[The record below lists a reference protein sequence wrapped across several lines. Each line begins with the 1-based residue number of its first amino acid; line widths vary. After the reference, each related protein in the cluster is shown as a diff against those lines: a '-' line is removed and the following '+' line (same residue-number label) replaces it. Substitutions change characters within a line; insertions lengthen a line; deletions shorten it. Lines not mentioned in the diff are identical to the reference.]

1 MEDFSSGLVW
11 GVPSIMLHAT
21 RSSSGSIGSPRLGKG
36 DSEVMRYKLL
46 PSALPPLSGH
56 TILPDSSSSCSSV
69 SCSCSSRGVEGSCRS
84 FGSSVSVERPYGTS
98 SARLRFLPEPLH
110 AAAAPA
116 SSPADRSVS
125 CGFEEAAGRG
135 VVGSSETHN
144 AQAAASSPAS
154 SSETDTE
161 AEAVDNPLL
170 PRRSR
175 KNGGPSRGSDFSC
188 RFISTSSDVTRR
200 GSSAASGGSRE
211 DSSSHADAG
220 RRGSSVQKSGGGQ
233 EPLPSCGSEAASTA
247 GDVPLSASAREVTSG
262 GAEERLDELS
272 LLSFNAGLLE
282 YKLCGVRVYQNP
294 PFTQRRLHHIPSALL
309 ATGADIICLQE
320 VYGEAHADFIIE
332 STRHKLPFVGRR
344 TSGGRFSLHNGL
356 MVLSKF
362 PIVHTHFHKFEDV
375 TYIERCFASKGMLEV
390 AIDVPS
396 IGVIAVFNMHL
407 ASGAVDPESRY
418 VEDVRAAEIRQL
430 LKACDAAADRG
441 LIPLVIAPHLCAS
454 NYKCFVE
461 RGWRDCWLHVHG
473 HQRHLLQHHLL
484 HQQQLLDE
492 QQLDD
497 QGIELHDRHIR
508 RDLFV
513 RVRRQRRMQM
523 NNAQTAANAEQLPPE
538 EAAAAAADQQ
548 QQQGELRAAS
558 PFGSAAEAG
567 FRDRDKEQKQ
577 QLLEGRGRAAARGA
591 AGFPSSE
598 AELERQ
604 SRLSGQQRGSRP
616 RASSGLK
623 YSRAAAASD
632 SGEEEKAQS
641 SPVFPGSVEL
651 ARSLPASSSSASGSG
666 GASAILLKSSSAAG
680 GPPAAESLP
689 DAASPVTNLLGGYFG
704 RAGGGMQLPFAFE
717 LPAAAAWAHR
727 EFFLTAKRRLIEQQQ
742 KWLGGADKAP
752 VLDVRLSLT
761 GPCQE
766 RQRGVDST
774 PLASDWSLASCSTAL
789 TAGRCGGDTALL
801 PAAAWQ
807 RGAGGSLSTA
817 AQQQQQHQQQ
827 QRQPFWQEEGP
838 DGSVADWLLSDT
850 DEEMEASAGRDVIIE
865 CQPDGRG
872 AAAASAAACSRR
884 DFTWDPENPLNSI
897 GPHAGCHGL
906 RCDYVF
912 LPPHNFAGGLY
923 PFLPVTADILLRDPR
938 VLVDACCFGCFGQV
952 MLVTLSDHYAI
963 RITLRRSTD
972 ADIADFWGSCAAEAA
987 ALRPPAGPL
996 RPEAESQ
1003 TQASEAADNSLHA
1016 AAPWLGL
1023 SAS

>member
-1 MEDFSSGLVW
+1 MEDLTSGIGWGAPPLALHSSN
-11 GVPSIMLHAT
+11 
-21 RSSSGSIGSPRLGKG
+21 SSSTNATARQHLKL
-36 DSEVMRYKLL
+36 EAAAMAHKLL
-46 PSALPPLSGH
+46 PSPLPSLSSR
-56 TILPDSSSSCSSV
+56 SSSDMTHASL
-69 SCSCSSRGVEGSCRS
+69 GLEVEGPRHS
-84 FGSSVSVERPYGTS
+84 GSSNFSGERPY
-98 SARLRFLPEPLH
+98 SAFPAHRRFLADPLH
-110 AAAAPA
+110 AAVAPSRSPQQQASAPA
-116 SSPADRSVS
+116 ALN
-125 CGFEEAAGRG
+125 AAGG
-135 VVGSSETHN
+135 GDN
-144 AQAAASSPAS
+144 AQAAPSTPSSR
-154 SSETDTE
+154 ETDTE
-161 AEAVDNPLL
+161 GDADSNPLL
-170 PRRSR
+170 PHRGREGR
-175 KNGGPSRGSDFSC
+175 KTPKSGAAAYLEAGSVQLA
-188 RFISTSSDVTRR
+188 RSTSC
-200 GSSAASGGSRE
+200 AASSEKGDRLAAE
-211 DSSSHADAG
+211 IKSH
-220 RRGSSVQKSGGGQ
+220 KSAPKRLSTQ
-233 EPLPSCGSEAASTA
+233 EQVPPCVSETASTA
-247 GDVPLSASAREVTSG
+247 GDMPVIPKEDVVG
-262 GAEERLDELS
+262 PERLDELS

-282 YKLCGVRVYQNP
+282 YKLCGLRVYQNP
-294 PFTQRRLHHIPSALL
+294 PFTQRRLHHIPAALL

-356 MVLSKF
+356 LVLSKY

-396 IGVIAVFNMHL
+396 IGIIAVFNMHL

-523 NNAQTAANAEQLPPE
+523 HNGVEPEVMGSQPETSSKDGAAEQQQDHRARNLPASPKGTYTVASDADVSDVE
-538 EAAAAAADQQ
+538 REQEKQLLGRQWRSATCASTGIIPSASESGRGGPPSQQLGSGSGRLLGSDVKYAAVAAAGGDGKCDNS
-548 QQQGELRAAS
+548 QGSVQRGALEVSTDNTYTAVV
-558 PFGSAAEAG
+558 SAVPPRGLSRSNSVA
-567 FRDRDKEQKQ
+567 
-577 QLLEGRGRAAARGA
+577 EGRGAQAKSS
-591 AGFPSSE
+591 PSSM
-598 AELERQ
+598 
-604 SRLSGQQRGSRP
+604 
-616 RASSGLK
+616 
-623 YSRAAAASD
+623 
-632 SGEEEKAQS
+632 
-641 SPVFPGSVEL
+641 
-651 ARSLPASSSSASGSG
+651 
-666 GASAILLKSSSAAG
+666 AG
-680 GPPAAESLP
+680 
-689 DAASPVTNLLGGYFG
+689 LLGGYFG
-704 RAGGGMQLPFAFE
+704 RAGGGMQLPFASE

-742 KWLGGADKAP
+742 KWLGGGDKAP

-761 GPCQE
+761 APQQ

-789 TAGRCGGDTALL
+789 TAGQCPGDTALV
-801 PAAAWQ
+801 PAAMW
-807 RGAGGSLSTA
+807 RFGGATSA
-817 AQQQQQHQQQ
+817 PA
-827 QRQPFWQEEGP
+827 EGLWHDEGT

-850 DEEMEASAGRDVIIE
+850 EDEAETSEGRDVLIE
-865 CQPDGRG
+865 CGPNRG
-872 AAAASAAACSRR
+872 TAATPCSRR

-912 LPPHNFAGGLY
+912 LPPHHFAGGLY
-923 PFLPVTADILLRDPR
+923 PFLPVSADILLRDPR
-938 VLVDACCFGCFGQV
+938 VLVDACCFGCFGEV
-952 MLVTLSDHYAI
+952 MLVTLSDHYAV

-987 ALRPPAGPL
+987 ALRPPAAPPKTEVATTTPADKRESNTRGP
-996 RPEAESQ
+996 S
-1003 TQASEAADNSLHA
+1003 
-1016 AAPWLGL
+1016 PWFGL
-1023 SAS
+1023 SAV

>member
-1 MEDFSSGLVW
+1 MEDFTSGIGW
-11 GVPSIMLHAT
+11 GAPPLALNS
-21 RSSSGSIGSPRLGKG
+21 SSSGNSHATGLHHLRLEAATT
-36 DSEVMRYKLL
+36 SHKLL
-46 PSALPPLSGH
+46 HSPLPSLSSGSFSDRTHANLGVEFEVSRHSRSFNFSPERPNSALFAH
-56 TILPDSSSSCSSV
+56 
-69 SCSCSSRGVEGSCRS
+69 RH
-84 FGSSVSVERPYGTS
+84 
-98 SARLRFLPEPLH
+98 FLADPLH
-110 AAAAPA
+110 AAVAPSESSQQQISAPVA
-116 SSPADRSVS
+116 SN
-125 CGFEEAAGRG
+125 AAG
-135 VVGSSETHN
+135 VGDEALPAPSTPSSR
-144 AQAAASSPAS
+144 
-154 SSETDTE
+154 ETDTE
-161 AEAVDNPLL
+161 GDADNNPLL
-170 PRRSR
+170 PHRGIE
-175 KNGGPSRGSDFSC
+175 GGKTPNSGAAACLVPGSVQLVRGNPC
-188 RFISTSSDVTRR
+188 
-200 GSSAASGGSRE
+200 AASSN
-211 DSSSHADAG
+211 
-220 RRGSSVQKSGGGQ
+220 RGDRLPTAEPKTHESAPKSLSTQ
-233 EPLPSCGSEAASTA
+233 ELGAPCASETASTA
-247 GDVPLSASAREVTSG
+247 GDMPVIPKEDVVAP
-262 GAEERLDELS
+262 ERLDELS

-282 YKLCGVRVYQNP
+282 YKLCGLRVYQNP
-294 PFTQRRLHHIPSALL
+294 PFTQRRLHHIPAALL

-356 MVLSKF
+356 LVLSKY

-396 IGVIAVFNMHL
+396 IGIIAVFNMHL

-441 LIPLVIAPHLCAS
+441 LIPLVIGDLNAAPHLCAS

-523 NNAQTAANAEQLPPE
+523 HNGVEPE
-538 EAAAAAADQQ
+538 VMGSQPHISSMDGAAAPAPEHQQ
-548 QQQGELRAAS
+548 DHRVRTFLAS
-558 PFGSAAEAG
+558 PKGAYTLASDADVSDVE
-567 FRDRDKEQKQ
+567 KEQEK
-577 QLLEGRGRAAARGA
+577 QLL
-591 AGFPSSE
+591 S
-598 AELERQ
+598 RQ
-604 SRLSGQQRGSRP
+604 SRSATRDPAGAIPSASESGRRATPSQQRGSGRLLGPDVKYAAVAETGGDGKCGNSNSPMQSGALEVSTDNIYAAGVSVVPP
-616 RASSGLK
+616 RALSKSNSVAEGPVAQAKTSPSSM
-623 YSRAAAASD
+623 
-632 SGEEEKAQS
+632 
-641 SPVFPGSVEL
+641 
-651 ARSLPASSSSASGSG
+651 
-666 GASAILLKSSSAAG
+666 AG
-680 GPPAAESLP
+680 
-689 DAASPVTNLLGGYFG
+689 LLGGYFG
-704 RAGGGMQLPFAFE
+704 RAGGGMQLPFASE

-742 KWLGGADKAP
+742 KWLGGGDKAP

-761 GPCQE
+761 APQQ

-789 TAGRCGGDTALL
+789 TAGQCPGDTALV
-801 PAAAWQ
+801 PAAMW
-807 RGAGGSLSTA
+807 RFGGATSA
-817 AQQQQQHQQQ
+817 PA
-827 QRQPFWQEEGP
+827 EGLWHDEGT

-850 DEEMEASAGRDVIIE
+850 EDEAETSEGRDVLVE
-865 CQPDGRG
+865 CGPNNRG
-872 AAAASAAACSRR
+872 TTATPCSRR

-912 LPPHNFAGGLY
+912 LPPHHFAGGLY
-923 PFLPVTADILLRDPR
+923 PFLPVSADILLRDPR
-938 VLVDACCFGCFGQV
+938 VLVDACCFGCFGEV
-952 MLVTLSDHYAI
+952 MLVTLSDHYAV

-987 ALRPPAGPL
+987 ALRP
-996 RPEAESQ
+996 
-1003 TQASEAADNSLHA
+1003 A
-1016 AAPWLGL
+1016 AAPPKTEVATTTTAAKAESNTHGLASWLGP
-1023 SAS
+1023 SAV